1 MESPEKEGE
10 LMDISENIRR
20 FETEV
25 ENHLSD
31 VPGVNDLMEWLRGT
45 DFYHAPASGR
55 YHGAFDGGLLA
66 HSLSVL
72 DHLRTMNEAFSL
84 ELSERAMTMC
94 ALFHDLCKVDF
105 YKPDTRN
112 VKDDRGVWHK
122 VPCYSVDEKYHFGG
136 HGSKSVFLLMN
147 FVKITPD
154 EAAAI
159 NCHMGQFD
167 STQYSR
173 PSEVFAD
180 SPLAWALHVADE
192 AATYI
197 DNV

>member
-1 MESPEKEGE
+1 MGVSE
-10 LMDISENIRR
+10 DIWS
-20 FETEV
+20 FEMEV

-31 VPGVNDLMEWLRGT
+31 RDGVDSLMEWLRGT
-45 DFYHAPASGR
+45 DFYRAPASTR
-55 YHGAFDGGLLA
+55 YHGSYDGGLVA

-72 DHLRTMNEAFSL
+72 DQLRKVNQAWGF
-84 ELSERAMTMC
+84 ELDEGSMVLC

-112 VKDDRGVWHK
+112 VKDERGVWHK

-136 HGSKSVFLLMN
+136 HGSKSVYLLMN
-147 FVKITPD
+147 FVKLTPE
-154 EAAAI
+154 EAAAV

-167 STQYSR
+167 ATQYSK
-173 PSEVFAD
+173 PAEAFAD
-180 SPLAWALHVADE
+180 NPMAWALHVADE

-197 DNV
+197 SGV